1 MPPRQHEERFY
12 PVRKAFACRGFDSNT
27 LPMLQ
32 GIARFILKVCGWT
45 PVGDLPTVDKVV
57 FVAAPHTTNWDG
69 FWLLVYKIAL
79 DVDVHFLAK
88 HTLFWW
94 PLGIILRAL
103 GALPIDRTTSAST
116 VQQVVDIFA
125 ERDRFWFALA
135 PEGTRNW
142 QPYWKTGFY
151 QVAKSAKVPI
161 VLSFIDYEQKRL
173 GVGITL
179 PDDQTIEQDLQTIRE
194 FYAPISG
201 RWPERQGPI
210 EFPPE

>member
-1 MPPRQHEERFY
+1 MEQ
-12 PVRKAFACRGFDSNT
+12 AFAYRACASNT

-45 PVGDLPTVDKVV
+45 PVGDLPTDDKVV
-57 FVAAPHTTNWDG
+57 FAAAPHTTNWDG

-79 DVDVHFLAK
+79 DVEVHFLAK

-94 PLGIILRAL
+94 PLGPILRAL
-103 GALPIDRTTSAST
+103 GALPIDRNISAST

-135 PEGTRNW
+135 PEGTRKW

-151 QVAKSAKVPI
+151 RIAKSANVPL
-161 VLSFIDYEQKRL
+161 VLAFIDYKKKQM
-173 GVGITL
+173 GIGITL
-179 PDDQTIEQDLQTIRE
+179 PDGQTMEQDLQTIRE
-194 FYAPISG
+194 FYAPFTGG
-201 RWPERQGPI
+201 RPERQGPV

>member
-1 MPPRQHEERFY
+1 
-12 PVRKAFACRGFDSNT
+12 
-27 LPMLQ
+27 MLR
-32 GIARFILKVCGWT
+32 GIARIILKVCGWT
-45 PVGDLPTVDKVV
+45 PVGDLPTVNKVV
-57 FVAAPHTTNWDG
+57 FVAAPHTSNWDG
-69 FWLLVYKIAL
+69 FWMLVYKIAV

-94 PLGIILRAL
+94 PLGPILRAL
-103 GALPIDRTTSAST
+103 GALPIDRTTSVST

-135 PEGTRNW
+135 PEGTRKW
-142 QPYWKTGFY
+142 RPCWKTGFY
-151 QVAKSAKVPI
+151 QAAKSAKVPI
-161 VLSFIDYEQKRL
+161 VLSFIDYKQKRL

-179 PDDQTIEQDLQTIRE
+179 TDDQTIEQDLQTIRE
-194 FYAPISG
+194 FYAPITG